1 MGICPTCGAQCIG
14 RLSFGANCL
23 YGATGLVHFH
33 GPIPCFVACPRQ
45 FDGHSIPKR
54 ISRASQGA
62 ATGFLSHQHRTA
74 GGCILAGEIRMSRIP
89 RILALQRES
98 HVAPG
103 VPSLS
108 VAARITEM
116 LDYLQHQGQVEY
128 TSINE
133 LDPAATNAL
142 AWADVLVLSK
152 HTSLA
157 TLTLVQQ
164 AKRSG
169 KTVVYDF
176 DDWIF
181 SFPKYSGGQQN
192 NGKTA
197 LIHEIL
203 SYCTH
208 ITVANPQLQHKL
220 RPVVGETVLMPNGMW
235 VEKYRPNGLDDLHL
249 PRSNRIVFTNADFIK
264 MDAAKELFLTALQI
278 FFLKHPDLVMDFY
291 GDPFP
296 ELVSLPFIHFTNR
309 IPYDQYIRSLIASRY
324 LFSITPLGAEEDP
337 SADEFNACKNPFKY
351 LNYAVA
357 GVPGLYSSS
366 PIYTNV
372 VEDDV
377 TGFVVKNELSNWVNA
392 MDKMHLESDKR
403 IRISENSIKEVSSKF
418 HIKGSSNVFF
428 RLIAN

>member
-1 MGICPTCGAQCIG
+1 
-14 RLSFGANCL
+14 
-23 YGATGLVHFH
+23 
-33 GPIPCFVACPRQ
+33 
-45 FDGHSIPKR
+45 
-54 ISRASQGA
+54 
-62 ATGFLSHQHRTA
+62 
-74 GGCILAGEIRMSRIP
+74 MSRTP

-152 HTSLA
+152 HSSLA
-157 TLTLVQQ
+157 TLALVQQ

-208 ITVANPQLQHKL
+208 ITVANPQLQNKL
-220 RPVVGETVLMPNGMW
+220 RPVVGETVLMSNGMW

-278 FFLKHPDLVMDFY
+278 FFLKHPYLVMDFY

-296 ELVSLPFIHFTNR
+296 ELISLPFIHFTNR
-309 IPYDQYIRSLIASRY
+309 IPYDQYIRSLISSRY
-324 LFSITPLGAEEDP
+324 LFAITPLGAYEDP
-337 SADEFNACKNPFKY
+337 EAYDFNACKNPFKY
-351 LNYAVA
+351 LNYAIS
-357 GVPGLYSSS
+357 GVPSLYSSS

-372 VEDDV
+372 IEDGVNGCIVENTLED
-377 TGFVVKNELSNWVNA
+377 WMMA
-392 MDKMHLESDKR
+392 MEIILTSPSLRHK
-403 IRISENSIKEVSSKF
+403 ISTRSMENVFNSF
-418 HIKGSSNVFF
+418 HIKNSAHLFLGLKGVT
-428 RLIAN
+428 

>member
-1 MGICPTCGAQCIG
+1 
-14 RLSFGANCL
+14 
-23 YGATGLVHFH
+23 
-33 GPIPCFVACPRQ
+33 
-45 FDGHSIPKR
+45 
-54 ISRASQGA
+54 
-62 ATGFLSHQHRTA
+62 
-74 GGCILAGEIRMSRIP
+74 MSRTP

-98 HVAPG
+98 HVALG

-128 TSINE
+128 TSISE

-157 TLTLVQQ
+157 TLALVQQ

-181 SFPKYSGGQQN
+181 SFPKYSGGQQT

-197 LIHEIL
+197 VIHEIL

-235 VEKYRPNGLDDLHL
+235 VEKYRPNGLDDLDL

-309 IPYDQYIRSLIASRY
+309 IPYDQYIKSLISSRY
-324 LFSITPLGAEEDP
+324 LFAITPLGAEEDP
-337 SADEFNACKNPFKY
+337 SADEFNSCKNPFKY
-351 LNYAVA
+351 LNYGVA
-357 GVPGLYSSS
+357 GIPGLYSAS
-366 PIYTNV
+366 PIYTGV
-372 VEDDV
+372 ILDGV
-377 TGFVVKNELSNWVNA
+377 TGVLVANELSHWVNA
-392 MDKMHLESDKR
+392 MDQMYENHLNRSL
-403 IRISENSIKEVSSKF
+403 ISKTSMQDVSCRF
-418 HIKGSSNVFF
+418 HIHESAEVFF
-428 RLIAN
+428 KLTS

>member
-1 MGICPTCGAQCIG
+1 
-14 RLSFGANCL
+14 
-23 YGATGLVHFH
+23 
-33 GPIPCFVACPRQ
+33 
-45 FDGHSIPKR
+45 
-54 ISRASQGA
+54 
-62 ATGFLSHQHRTA
+62 
-74 GGCILAGEIRMSRIP
+74 MSRTP

-128 TSINE
+128 TIINE

-152 HTSLA
+152 HSSLA
-157 TLTLVQQ
+157 ALALVQQ

-208 ITVANPQLQHKL
+208 ITVANPQLQNKL

-291 GDPFP
+291 GDPSP
-296 ELVSLPFIHFTNR
+296 ELVSLPFMHFTNR
-309 IPYDQYIRSLIASRY
+309 IPYEQYLRSLIAGRY
-324 LFSITPLGAEEDP
+324 LFAITPLGSDED
-337 SADEFNACKNPFKY
+337 SNSNEFNSCKNPFKY
-351 LNYAVA
+351 LNYGMA
-357 GVPGLYSSS
+357 GIPSIYSSS
-366 PIYTNV
+366 PIYTNCV
-372 VEDDV
+372 VNGTSGILVHNNLEKWLAAMCD
-377 TGFVVKNELSNWVNA
+377 FVHDTESRLNITISAFEAVKKNYHVQDA
-392 MDKMHLESDKR
+392 AR
-403 IRISENSIKEVSSKF
+403 KF
-418 HIKGSSNVFF
+418 KNI
-428 RLIAN
+428 LI

>member
-1 MGICPTCGAQCIG
+1 
-14 RLSFGANCL
+14 
-23 YGATGLVHFH
+23 
-33 GPIPCFVACPRQ
+33 
-45 FDGHSIPKR
+45 
-54 ISRASQGA
+54 
-62 ATGFLSHQHRTA
+62 
-74 GGCILAGEIRMSRIP
+74 MSRTP

-152 HTSLA
+152 HSSLA
-157 TLTLVQQ
+157 ALALVQQ

-208 ITVANPQLQHKL
+208 ITVANPQLQNKL

-309 IPYDQYIRSLIASRY
+309 IPYDQYIRSLISSRY
-324 LFSITPLGAEEDP
+324 LFAITPLGADEDP
-337 SADEFNACKNPFKY
+337 EASDFNACKNPFKY
-351 LNYAVA
+351 LNYAVS
-357 GVPGLYSSS
+357 GVPSLYSSS
-366 PIYTNV
+366 PIYKNIIQNGV
-372 VEDDV
+372 NGCIVENTLED
-377 TGFVVKNELSNWVNA
+377 WVAA
-392 MDKMHLESDKR
+392 MEIILNSPALRDG
-403 IRISENSIKEVSSKF
+403 IRVQSMKDVSSGF
-418 HIKGSSNVFF
+418 HIKNSGYLFLN
-428 RLIAN
+428 LKDIT

>member
-1 MGICPTCGAQCIG
+1 M
-14 RLSFGANCL
+14 N
-23 YGATGLVHFH
+23 
-33 GPIPCFVACPRQ
+33 
-45 FDGHSIPKR
+45 
-54 ISRASQGA
+54 
-62 ATGFLSHQHRTA
+62 RT
-74 GGCILAGEIRMSRIP
+74 P

-98 HVAPG
+98 HVAHG

-116 LDYLQHQGQVEY
+116 LDYLEQQGQVEY

-133 LDPAATNAL
+133 LDPAASNAL

-152 HTSLA
+152 HSSLA
-157 TLTLVQQ
+157 TLTLVKQ

-169 KTVVYDF
+169 KIVVYDF

-220 RPVVGETVLMPNGMW
+220 RPVVGKTVLMPNGMW

-278 FFLKHPDLVMDFY
+278 FFLKYPDLVMDFY

-309 IPYDQYIRSLIASRY
+309 IPYDQYIRSLISSRY
-324 LFSITPLGAEEDP
+324 LFAITPLGADEDP
-337 SADEFNACKNPFKY
+337 VASEFNNCKNPFKY

-357 GVPGLYSSS
+357 GIPSLYSSS
-366 PIYTNV
+366 PIYKNV
-372 VEDDV
+372 IKDGCNGIIVENTLNAWV
-377 TGFVVKNELSNWVNA
+377 LALESILSN
-392 MDKMHLESDKR
+392 SRKR
-403 IRISENSIKEVSSKF
+403 FEISAESIKDVGGNF
-418 HIKGSSNVFF
+418 HIKSSANVFSK
-428 RLIAN
+428 LLGKLWGIPV